1 MLKPLW
7 PQFAQGNQSR
17 LAQYRVNETLY
28 TSHALGY
35 SQTCTGKS
43 CFQCSRLPQRTMSPV
58 TCERMHGARDMN
70 TLWCGIRR
78 ATIFGAKTRA
88 SIGINKFTS
97 SARGCHAIGR
107 AISATLTANLVPTQA
122 ASHGIEKTAPP
133 RSRAPISLGKKATNW
148 RRKHVCTSSAHLP
161 TGPRHVDAREC
172 GPAMHPRTR
181 GKQRLPKSAKS
192 IS

>member
-133 RSRAPISLGKKATNW
+133 PFPRSNFAGQKSDQLEAETCLYEQCAPT
-148 RRKHVCTSSAHLP
+148 H
-161 TGPRHVDAREC
+161 GPS
-172 GPAMHPRTR
+172 TR
-181 GKQRLPKSAKS
+181 
-192 IS
+192 